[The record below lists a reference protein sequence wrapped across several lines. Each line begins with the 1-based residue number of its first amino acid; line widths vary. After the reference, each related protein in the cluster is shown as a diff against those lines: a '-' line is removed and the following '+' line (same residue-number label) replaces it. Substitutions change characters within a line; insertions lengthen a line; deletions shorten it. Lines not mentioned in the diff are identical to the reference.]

1 MTWSLC
7 RMKKMMKANR
17 RARWLII
24 FMALCLIAI
33 LGASIA
39 QRFKNPHLTINK
51 FAGAQRE
58 EAVSVAPPESMG
70 AIGQLM
76 REAAE
81 HPGDKTIL
89 LRLVESLMAIGQW
102 QSAENFIQ
110 KVLDLDPENP
120 DARALYLLALARHNQ
135 GQHAQAAEIL
145 EKLLEK
151 TENPSARYSLA
162 ILCIHYLHKPAEGIE
177 QLRQGLAAPDVAP
190 ALRAAM
196 EDELQKAKATQAAP
210 AENTDQTSETPT
222 ETAPVEE
229 AGTNMDN
236 AAQPAN

>member
-1 MTWSLC
+1 
-7 RMKKMMKANR
+7 MKKMMKANS

-33 LGASIA
+33 LGASLA

-58 EAVSVAPPESMG
+58 EAGSQVPPEGMG

-81 HPGDKTIL
+81 HPKDKTIL

-102 QSAENFIQ
+102 QSAENFVQ
-110 KVLDLDPENP
+110 KALDLNPENP
-120 DARALYLLALARHNQ
+120 DSRALYLLALARHNQ

-177 QLRQGLAAPDVAP
+177 QLRKGLAAQDAPP

-196 EDELQKAKATQAAP
+196 EDELKKAAAANRAP
-210 AENTDQTSETPT
+210 AESTGQANEAHP
-222 ETAPVEE
+222 ENAPDGD
-229 AGTNMDN
+229 APSPGDN
-236 AAQPAN
+236 AALPAN